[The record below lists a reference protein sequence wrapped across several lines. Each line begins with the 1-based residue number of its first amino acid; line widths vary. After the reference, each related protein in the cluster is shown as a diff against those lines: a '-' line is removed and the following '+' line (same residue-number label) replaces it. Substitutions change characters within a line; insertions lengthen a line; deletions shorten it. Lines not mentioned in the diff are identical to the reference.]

1 MSERPLLSICIPTY
15 NRAEYLAKSLDSLIC
30 LPEFNTSE
38 VEVVIS
44 DNAST
49 DNTQKIVKIYTDRYN
64 TIHYYRNEEN
74 IRDKNFPTSITR
86 ANGTF
91 RKLCN
96 DTLIYSGD
104 YLAYLL
110 YNIKTYQKDRPFLF
124 FPNHNLGKKQKDQ
137 YECTD
142 INDFLRITSFYITW
156 IGGFGVWEDEI
167 LLVDDWVAGGETSLW
182 QTKVLLEILSI
193 KSNSVILNK
202 QEVSVQNVEKRDV
215 SYGVYNVFYK
225 NYLELLKG
233 RVDSGDVDQVCYNF
247 LRKDLLLNFF
257 SVWIANYKLNKQGY
271 HISKTEENMEDLVT
285 AEYQHEDYF
294 KCYRYKLR
302 FCLYKQILKRFIKRF
317 IKMWMNLRQSFGN
330 THSLK

>member
-1 MSERPLLSICIPTY
+1 MNEKPLLSICIPTY

-49 DNTQKIVKIYTDRYN
+49 DNTQEIVKIYTDRYN

-74 IRDKNFPTSITR
+74 IKDKNFPTSIVH
-86 ANGTF
+86 ANGKF

-96 DTLIYSGD
+96 DTLIYSDD
-104 YLAYLL
+104 YLSYLL
-110 YNIKTYQKDRPFLF
+110 YNIKIYQKDRPFLF

-156 IGGFGVWEDEI
+156 IGSFGFWEDE
-167 LLVDDWVAGGETSLW
+167 LSLVDDWFAGGETSLW
-182 QTKVLLEILSI
+182 QTKVLLDILSI
-193 KSNSVILNK
+193 KSNSVVLNK
-202 QEVSVQNVEKRDV
+202 RKVLVQNVKKRDV

-225 NYLELLKG
+225 NYLKLIND
-233 RVDSGDVDQVCYNF
+233 RVECGTIDQVSYNF

-257 SVWIANYKLNKQGY
+257 SIWITNYKLNKQGY
-271 HISKTEENMEDLVT
+271 RISKTEENIEYLVT
-285 AEYQHEDYF
+285 AEYKNEDYF
-294 KCYRYKLR
+294 ICYRYKLR

-317 IKMWMNLRQSFGN
+317 IKI
-330 THSLK
+330 

>member
-1 MSERPLLSICIPTY
+1 MSEKPLLSICIPTY
-15 NRAEYLAKSLDSLIC
+15 NRAEYLAKSLDTLVC
-30 LPEFNTSE
+30 LPEFNSSE

-49 DNTQKIVKIYTDRYN
+49 DNTQEVAKKYLDQYSN
-64 TIHYYRNEEN
+64 IHYYRNDEN

-96 DTLIYSGD
+96 DTLIYSGG

-156 IGGFGVWEDEI
+156 IGGFGFWEDE
-167 LLVDDWVAGGETSLW
+167 LLLIDDWFAGTETFLW
-182 QTKVLLEILSI
+182 QTKILLDILS
-193 KSNSVILNK
+193 KKNAMVVLNK
-202 QEVSVQNVEKRDV
+202 QKVSVQDV
-215 SYGVYNVFYK
+215 QKKDISYGLYNVFYK
-225 NYLELLKG
+225 NYLQLLKNKIECG
-233 RVDSGDVDQVCYNF
+233 IVDQSCYNF
-247 LRKDLLLNFF
+247 LRKDILLNFF
-257 SVWIANYKLNKQGY
+257 SLWITNYNLNKQKY
-271 HISKTEENMEDLVT
+271 HTAASEDNIEDLIT
-285 AEYQHEDYF
+285 RAYKNDSYF
-294 KCYRYKLR
+294 ILFLCKVR
-302 FCLYKQILKRFIKRF
+302 FLLYKQKLKNLIKR
-317 IKMWMNLRQSFGN
+317 
-330 THSLK
+330 